1 MPAFGLSA
9 VPLPMKNRRM
19 LPGCQPPIADAAG
32 DTTADAE
39 AAGPIS
45 GTAGSAGSPLDV
57 VAAAA
62 FAAPEPEPD
71 PSSRRA
77 AANAAH
83 ANGAA
88 AGESPEPEPSHD
100 NRAEPIEFTD
110 PRGVAVITGTS
121 TGTSSTA
128 AAGTGATTD
137 STTAAGAEIGD
148 TSPAGTPE
156 PLPADGPGI
165 DAGAPLDSVAM
176 ASDGEGAASEP
187 GVSAATGPPSEFSRR
202 GTTVSA
208 APTGLWARARGP
220 APSPA
225 ADSAASDPEATEPAS
240 ADPRPPAR
248 GPRAGE
254 DFRDD
259 DDDEDDED
267 DEESAEPDPLD
278 PADPVVSANAIGS
291 EPRPEPTPRATANAP
306 TRPTCRV
313 LRPADLRIRS
323 GDTRK
328 ALTAATGITLMSRNI
343 ALSGRHR
350 QQTAP
355 NYGRFT
361 ADCVGS
367 AV

>member
-1 MPAFGLSA
+1 LPNKIPAFGLSA
-9 VPLPMKNRRM
+9 VPLPMKNRTM
-19 LPGCQPPIADAAG
+19 LPGCHPPIADAAG
-32 DTTADAE
+32 DTTADA
-39 AAGPIS
+39 AGPIS
-45 GTAGSAGSPLDV
+45 DTAGSAGSPLDV

-62 FAAPEPEPD
+62 LATPEPD

-88 AGESPEPEPSHD
+88 AGKSPPEPDPSHD
-100 NRAEPIEFTD
+100 NNAEPIEFTD
-110 PRGVAVITGTS
+110 PRGAAVITGTS
-121 TGTSSTA
+121 AGAASTA

-148 TSPAGTPE
+148 TSRAGP
-156 PLPADGPGI
+156 PDPPPADGPGT
-165 DAGAPLDSVAM
+165 DTAATLDSAET
-176 ASDGEGAASEP
+176 ASEGEGAASEEE
-187 GVSAATGPPSEFSRR
+187 VSAVTGPPSEFSRR

-208 APTGLWARARGP
+208 APTGLWGRTRRP

-225 ADSAASDPEATEPAS
+225 ADSAAPDPDSPPS

-259 DDDEDDED
+259 DD
-267 DEESAEPDPLD
+267 EESAEPDPLD
-278 PADPVVSANAIGS
+278 PAEPVVSANAIGS

-323 GDTRK
+323 GDTRN
-328 ALTAATGITLMSRNI
+328 APTAATITLMSRNI
-343 ALSGRHR
+343 ALSGRHH

-361 ADCVGS
+361 ADCVRS
-367 AV
+367 AA

>member
-1 MPAFGLSA
+1 MGFSA
-9 VPLPMKNRRM
+9 VPSPKSLNPPVALAFNKPLPNP
-19 LPGCQPPIADAAG
+19 LPNCDAAAP
-32 DTTADAE
+32 TA
-39 AAGPIS
+39 
-45 GTAGSAGSPLDV
+45 
-57 VAAAA
+57 
-62 FAAPEPEPD
+62 EPRPN
-71 PSSRRA
+71 SRRLN
-77 AANAAH
+77 ANAVH

-88 AGESPEPEPSHD
+88 AGESPPEPDPSHD
-100 NRAEPIEFTD
+100 NSAEPIEFTD
-110 PRGVAVITGTS
+110 PRGAAVITGTS
-121 TGTSSTA
+121 AGASSTA

-148 TSPAGTPE
+148 ASPAATPDR
-156 PLPADGPGI
+156 PPADGPGT
-165 DAGAPLDSVAM
+165 DAGATLDSAET
-176 ASDGEGAASEP
+176 ASDGDGATSEEV
-187 GVSAATGPPSEFSRR
+187 VSAVTGPPSEFLRR

-259 DDDEDDED
+259 DDD
-267 DEESAEPDPLD
+267 DEESAELDPLD

-291 EPRPEPTPRATANAP
+291 EPRPDPTPRATANAP

-328 ALTAATGITLMSRNI
+328 ALMAATGITLMSRNI

-350 QQTAP
+350 RQTAP

>member
-1 MPAFGLSA
+1 M
-9 VPLPMKNRRM
+9 
-19 LPGCQPPIADAAG
+19 
-32 DTTADAE
+32 
-39 AAGPIS
+39 
-45 GTAGSAGSPLDV
+45 
-57 VAAAA
+57 
-62 FAAPEPEPD
+62 
-71 PSSRRA
+71 
-77 AANAAH
+77 
-83 ANGAA
+83 
-88 AGESPEPEPSHD
+88 
-100 NRAEPIEFTD
+100 
-110 PRGVAVITGTS
+110 ITGTS

-137 STTAAGAEIGD
+137 STTGAVAGIGD
-148 TSPAGTPE
+148 TSPAGTPD
-156 PLPADGPGI
+156 PLPAAGPGI
-165 DAGAPLDSVAM
+165 DAGAPLDSVEM
-176 ASDGEGAASEP
+176 ASDGEGIASERV
-187 GVSAATGPPSEFSRR
+187 VSAAAGPPSEFLRR
-202 GTTVSA
+202 GTPVSA

-259 DDDEDDED
+259 DDD
-267 DEESAEPDPLD
+267 DEESAELDPLD

-291 EPRPEPTPRATANAP
+291 EPRPDPTPRATANAP

-328 ALTAATGITLMSRNI
+328 ALMAATGITLMSRNI